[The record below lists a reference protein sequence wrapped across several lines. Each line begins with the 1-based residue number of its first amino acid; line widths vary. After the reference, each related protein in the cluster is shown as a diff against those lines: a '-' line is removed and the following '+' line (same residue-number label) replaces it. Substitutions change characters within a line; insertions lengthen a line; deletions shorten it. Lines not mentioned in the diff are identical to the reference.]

1 MIEDGRDRLGRIR
14 MSREVIALLSIACLF
29 VGMLVFSELGRRIGI
44 ARLARDPEGLSK
56 GAAAA
61 EAALFGLLGLLIAFT
76 FSGAASRF
84 EDRRHLINTEA
95 NAIGTAYLRLDLLPR
110 DAQPEMRQ
118 QMSRYLDV
126 RVAAYRDV
134 ADQDLT
140 KAKLAEGAVLQAD
153 IWNKAVAASQRPE
166 ARPHAAMLL
175 LPALN
180 DMIDIAATRQ
190 TATENHPPVAV
201 FLLLGALSLV
211 GALLV
216 GYSMSLNKDRGWFH
230 TAVFAAVLSIT
241 VYVIL
246 DLELP
251 RLGLIRIDA
260 ADQSLVNLR
269 QSMK

>member
-1 MIEDGRDRLGRIR
+1 
-14 MSREVIALLSIACLF
+14 MSQEVIALLSIVGLF
-29 VGMLVFSELGRRIGI
+29 VGMLLFSELGRRVGI
-44 ARLARDPEGLSK
+44 ARLARETEGLSK
-56 GAAAA
+56 GAAAV
-61 EAALFGLLGLLIAFT
+61 EAALFALLGLLIAFT

-84 EDRRHLINTEA
+84 EARRHLINAEA
-95 NAIGTAYLRLDLLPR
+95 NAIGTAYLRLDLLPAE
-110 DAQPEMRQ
+110 AQPEMRQ
-118 QMSRYLDV
+118 QMRRYLEV
-126 RVAAYRDV
+126 RVATYRDV
-134 ADQDLT
+134 FDREAT
-140 KAKLAEGAVLQAD
+140 KARLAEGAVLQGE
-153 IWNKAVAASQRPE
+153 IWKRAVTATQKPG

-180 DMIDIAATRQ
+180 EMIDITATRV
-190 TATENHPPVAV
+190 TATENHPPLAV

-211 GALLV
+211 GALFV

-251 RLGLIRIDA
+251 RLGLIRVDA
-260 ADQSLVNLR
+260 ADQALVNLR